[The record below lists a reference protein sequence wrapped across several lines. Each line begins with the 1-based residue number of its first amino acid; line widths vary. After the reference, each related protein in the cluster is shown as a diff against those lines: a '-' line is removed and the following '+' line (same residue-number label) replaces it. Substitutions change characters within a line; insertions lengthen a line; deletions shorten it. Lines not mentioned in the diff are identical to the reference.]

1 MSEILVGV
9 LMGAGTLLMMVA
21 GIGVVRMPDALCRGH
36 AVAKAVSLGIA
47 LILMGLWAHLGA
59 KTDGLKL
66 LLAIV
71 FQLLTIPVASHL
83 LARAVYQSGEPG
95 RVAKPRS
102 RRRSPGIRPG
112 DAITEEGKPTR
123 TSKGGSIAGADGPR
137 A

>member
-1 MSEILVGV
+1 MSEILVAV
-9 LMGAGTLLMMVA
+9 LMGTGTFLMVVA
-21 GIGVVRMPDALCRGH
+21 GVGVLRMPDALCRGH

-66 LLAIV
+66 FLAIV

-95 RVAKPRS
+95 QVPKS
-102 RRRSPGIRPG
+102 RPNPETRPPGSPG
-112 DAITEEGKPTR
+112 
-123 TSKGGSIAGADGPR
+123 GGSVPGPHGPR